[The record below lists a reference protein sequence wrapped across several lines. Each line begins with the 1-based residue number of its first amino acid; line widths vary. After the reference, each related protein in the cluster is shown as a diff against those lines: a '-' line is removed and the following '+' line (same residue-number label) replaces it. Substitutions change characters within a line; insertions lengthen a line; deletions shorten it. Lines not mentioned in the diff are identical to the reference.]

1 MKVSEDIDVQMLNE
15 FKQGRLE
22 MLYRRLYPALL
33 LYAVRYAENKMVFW
47 PRIACR
53 MRCSMRGKDGCNL
66 SRWSHW
72 NLSFIFLSRM
82 KLLAFTGRRKRVSVI
97 CHNWK
102 TKCFFRTAWL
112 IRRLNYYYIMLSGVY
127 RKGNGKSLN
136 WVVWRVENYGY
147 CWTIECVGEYGK
159 EDESQSVGYFTGKV
173 AEGVIFILFCFE
185 KLISICQLKFLCSY
199 LSVSVLL
206 MICFCSIDNFS

>member
-33 LYAVRYAENKMVFW
+33 LYAVRYAGEQNGFLAEDCVQNAVFNAW
-47 PRIACR
+47 KRRLQFESVESLKSFLYISIKNEIVSLHRKAKASER
-53 MRCSMRGKDGCNL
+53 YL
-66 SRWSHW
+66 SQLEDEVFFQ
-72 NLSFIFLSRM
+72 N
-82 KLLAFTGRRKRVSVI
+82 SVI
-97 CHNWK
+97 DQEIE
-102 TKCFFRTAWL
+102 L
-112 IRRLNYYYIMLSGVY
+112 Y
-127 RKGNGKSLN
+127 
-136 WVVWRVENYGY
+136 WRVENYGY

-185 KLISICQLKFLCSY
+185 KLISI
-199 LSVSVLL
+199 LSVKIFV
-206 MICFCSIDNFS
+206 